1 RERAVLAI
9 DGEQHR
15 LRPDQLGQGRAEH
28 LAQDAVPSRRV
39 RQHPYG
45 DRLVGERGE
54 AQVGHRPELR
64 RGRGSDG
71 RCERGH
77 GVLLRRVLRG
87 SLRTPAGLQWFRHTG
102 RGTKGGAVE
111 CAECGQRLG
120 PPPRTGRPR
129 RYCSRACQGRAYRRR
144 RDEGRLAE
152 AVRTA
157 ATDPQARSTVEV
169 AVALADAE
177 GIGAVTLRVV
187 ARRAGTALAAVHHDF
202 GCRDRLVAAMV
213 QRVLAAR
220 AARAAPDDATSAL
233 TALAEDEWQAYVAHP
248 WLVEVMAS
256 SRPPLVPAVLDGAR
270 ASIEA
275 FRRAGLDGETAF
287 TRYLALSGYVQG
299 MALVLAAEQR

>member
-1 RERAVLAI
+1 M
-9 DGEQHR
+9 
-15 LRPDQLGQGRAEH
+15 
-28 LAQDAVPSRRV
+28 
-39 RQHPYG
+39 
-45 DRLVGERGE
+45 
-54 AQVGHRPELR
+54 
-64 RGRGSDG
+64 
-71 RCERGH
+71 
-77 GVLLRRVLRG
+77 
-87 SLRTPAGLQWFRHTG
+87 
-102 RGTKGGAVE
+102 E

-129 RYCSRACQGRAYRRR
+129 RYCSRACQGRSYRRR

-187 ARRAGTALAAVHHDF
+187 AHRAGTALAAVHHDF
-202 GCRDRLVAAMV
+202 GSRDRLVAAMV

-220 AARAAPDDATSAL
+220 ATRAAPDDATSAL
-233 TALAEDEWQAYVAHP
+233 TELAEDEWQAYVAHP

-299 MALVLAAEQR
+299 MALVLAAEQRETVRTGTSYRAWWREELRRLDRTGAVLRRPWIADLAAPAPRETPDAATAFREGLERLVPALLGA